1 MTHKVVE
8 YVATTTTFT
17 LTTEDTPTQHNTTHI
32 WSRSQRAIV
41 FLSQVAMANQT
52 SLICIDPVSRDE
64 VKDFSLAF
72 GVPGTACLV
81 LSLAGLAAELVFVC
95 RHKNNFLLR
104 LFIYLSVA
112 VMLSVSTYAFLI
124 LLYVEQTRGYYQA
137 VCEVNTGV
145 LLYAVMVELFFI
157 YSIDILL
164 LQKVLRSV
172 CKPYS
177 KMQKFIR
184 YTNSLSQRT
193 WRILETLFI
202 TTNFT
207 LPLILTAVNIAI
219 VQDPAVWIPREVC
232 ATQFLDTDCYSWKNS
247 TYLTSQYLLR
257 VLIPG
262 NGALVL
268 SLVCVLT
275 LILWLAWLR
284 KWRML
289 RGKFKVLMKEMTLL
303 LTYLISFCVFWILVL
318 ILQQV
323 ANDNQT
329 ALTVIYVL
337 YPIRHV
343 TTPTSFFVYL
353 CVSFRQR
360 RHSTRLIS
368 ANKFQDGLT
377 PHPSAPPSTR
387 VSLPSDTDLH
397 APEFLSPIDEEP
409 SEYSPLL
416 VNLS

>member
-1 MTHKVVE
+1 
-8 YVATTTTFT
+8 
-17 LTTEDTPTQHNTTHI
+17 
-32 WSRSQRAIV
+32 
-41 FLSQVAMANQT
+41 MANQT
-52 SLICIDPVSRDE
+52 SWTCIDPVSRDE

-72 GVPGTACLV
+72 GIPGTACLV
-81 LSLAGLAAELVFVC
+81 LSLTGLGAELVFVC

-112 VMLSVSTYAFLI
+112 VTLSVSMYALLI
-124 LLYVEQTRGYYQA
+124 LLYVNQTRGYYQA
-137 VCEVNTGV
+137 VCEVSTGL
-145 LLYAVMVELFFI
+145 LLYSVMVELFFI

-164 LQKVLRSV
+164 LHKVLRSV

-177 KMQKFIR
+177 KMRKFIQ
-184 YTNSLSQRT
+184 YTNSLPQRV

-202 TTNFT
+202 LTNFT
-207 LPLILTAVNIAI
+207 LPFILTTINIAV
-219 VQDPAVWIPREVC
+219 VQDPAVWMPREVC
-232 ATQFLDTDCYSWKNS
+232 AAQFLDTDCYTWKNS
-247 TYLTSQYLLR
+247 TYLIYQYMFR

-275 LILWLAWLR
+275 LVLWLAWLR
-284 KWRML
+284 KWQML
-289 RGKFKVLMKEMTLL
+289 RGKFKILMKEMTLL
-303 LTYLISFCVFWILVL
+303 LTYLISFCVFWIFVL

-329 ALTVIYVL
+329 ALIVIYVV

-353 CVSFRQR
+353 CVSYRQR
-360 RHSTRLIS
+360 RHSTRLMS
-368 ANKFQDGLT
+368 ADKFQDGLT
-377 PHPSAPPSTR
+377 SHPSASPSTR

-397 APEFLSPIDEEP
+397 APKFLSPIDEEP